1 MNPIRRLFV
10 AQRLNELPAG
20 TKFVVYGLLL
30 AWTLVV
36 LFPLYWVAVTSLKE
50 PIDVADGPFYLPFID
65 FDPSLHAWKY
75 IFFDLGRDTLRPYL
89 NSVIIASLATVL
101 AVLIGSMAAYA
112 LARMQYR
119 PAIGS
124 VTLFVLSVALG
135 VVLIVWAGF
144 DLPLA
149 SACAAAV
156 FFISLR
162 ALAKRFSRRLANHDI
177 LFWVIS
183 QRILPPVVTAIPVYL
198 MFRELGLLDTH
209 AALIITY
216 ATVNLPIVVWLMFDF
231 FDAIPKELEESA
243 QIDGATRFGIFF
255 DIALPLVKPGLVATS
270 LLVLILCWNE
280 YLLALFLSTVQAQTM
295 PLLVSA
301 QNATRGPQWW
311 YMSVLIIIMIVPV
324 IVLTLLLQRF
334 IAKGLL
340 IGAVKG

>member
-1 MNPIRRLFV
+1 MNPIARLFV
-10 AQRLNELPAG
+10 PQRLNELPAG
-20 TKFVVYGLLL
+20 TKVIVYALLL
-30 AWTLVV
+30 AWTGIV
-36 LFPLYWVAVTSLKE
+36 LLPLYWVAITSLKE
-50 PIDVADGPFYLPFID
+50 PIDVADGPFYLPFVD
-65 FDPSLHAWKY
+65 FQPSLHAWEY
-75 IFFDLGRDTLRPYL
+75 IFVDLGRDTLRPYL
-89 NSVIIASLATVL
+89 NSVIVASLATFL

-112 LARMQYR
+112 LARMEYR
-119 PAIGS
+119 PALG
-124 VTLFVLSVALG
+124 SVALF
-135 VVLIVWAGF
+135 VVSVAVALVLVFWAGF

-149 SACAAAV
+149 TACGAAL

-162 ALAKRFSRRLANHDI
+162 ALAKRFTLRLGNHDI

-183 QRILPPVVTAIPVYL
+183 QRILPPVVTAIPIYL
-198 MFRELGLLDTH
+198 MFRELRLLDTH

-270 LLVLILCWNE
+270 LLVLILSWNE
-280 YLLALFLSTVQAQTM
+280 YLLALFLSTADAQTM

-311 YMSVLIIIMIVPV
+311 YMSVLIVIMIIPV
-324 IVLTLLLQRF
+324 ILLTLLLQRF